1 MSAMAWMA
9 GQIAAMPPLR
19 ANEIVMSPAIRE
31 IVALARKHG
40 QITTKIVMSERGIGH
55 KSAHG
60 LLTRAYQLGM
70 LKRIEP
76 GVTGVPILYEAAQK

>member
-9 GQIAAMPPLR
+9 GQIDSLPPMR
-19 ANEIVMSPAIRE
+19 PNELVMSPAIRE

-76 GVTGVPILYEAAQK
+76 GVTGVPILYEAVE